1 MAMAMALRR
10 LSSSID
16 KPIRPLIR
24 STSCYM
30 VTPISPEIEFH
41 HRIEF
46 CRFWVSDFCCCFV
59 QSSLPSE
66 AVDDKEK
73 SRVTVSLIPPLSSL

>member
-30 VTPISPEIEFH
+30 
-41 HRIEF
+41 
-46 CRFWVSDFCCCFV
+46 
-59 QSSLPSE
+59 SSLPSE
-66 AVDDKEK
+66 AVDEKER
-73 SRVTVSLIPPLSSL
+73 SRVTVSLSAFLYLLFVYSFPCG